1 MHLLRFKT
9 VFISFQIRALALHQV
24 LEQQVKTEWHAQ
36 MAKPDIAILTKYVT
50 QLKLSFTVNGATDAK
65 SQVIFDA
72 YNPFWRCK
80 YYSKYTPC
88 LFTFQNSLI
97 IECYND
103 DDCIGDSDTCSSN
116 SCHCGSNDKCPK
128 TEGCSNGECKGM

>member
-1 MHLLRFKT
+1 
-9 VFISFQIRALALHQV
+9 
-24 LEQQVKTEWHAQ
+24 
-36 MAKPDIAILTKYVT
+36 MAKPDVAILNKYVM
-50 QLKLSFTVNGATDAK
+50 QLKLSFTVNGATGAK

-72 YNPFWRCK
+72 NNFFDDANN
-80 YYSKYTPC
+80 SKYTPC
-88 LFTFQNSLI
+88 LFTFQNQLI